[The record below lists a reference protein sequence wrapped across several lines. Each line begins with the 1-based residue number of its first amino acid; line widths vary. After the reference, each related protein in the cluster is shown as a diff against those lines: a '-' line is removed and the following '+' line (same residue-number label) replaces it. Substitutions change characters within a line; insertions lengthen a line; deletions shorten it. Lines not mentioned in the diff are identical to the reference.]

1 MENLGGK
8 TSGFMLSISS
18 LQLCGP
24 KTGPLGLPFL
34 CPGVKT
40 ILQMLLLNGKKS
52 DFKNISFSFPSLKK
66 KKI

>member
-8 TSGFMLSISS
+8 TSSFMLSISS

-40 ILQMLLLNGKKS
+40 ISS
-52 DFKNISFSFPSLKK
+52 DAPSEWQEK
-66 KKI
+66 